1 VGWGDVG
8 VQWAG
13 GKVCSGHALAML
25 CHPMSISSPVC
36 VNFTPCLFY
45 PLSVSPPYV
54 CFHPMSVSPLGCNKS
69 SIYKSN
75 TCVVSVCECV
85 CVCMCVCQPLSV
97 SSFVCFTHVC
107 FPPIASNH
115 NYFEYFFQGPASNS
129 KAAQLKQQ
137 AGVKP
142 PLRRR
147 KQPLSSTASA
157 SPDQPRLCINDVR
170 EMRAAG
176 AVMLAAKAAAH
187 ATKPA
192 K

>member
-85 CVCMCVCQPLSV
+85 CVCMCVCVSPCLFHPLSV
-97 SSFVCFTHVC
+97 SPMSVSLPLHRTTTTSSTFSKVQ
-107 FPPIASNH
+107 PPTQRLPSEN
-115 NYFEYFFQGPASNS
+115 NKPGSS
-129 KAAQLKQQ
+129 LRCAAENNLCHQRR
-137 AGVKP
+137 
-142 PLRRR
+142 PLRRIN
-147 KQPLSSTASA
+147 
-157 SPDQPRLCINDVR
+157 PDC
-170 EMRAAG
+170 A
-176 AVMLAAKAAAH
+176 
-187 ATKPA
+187 
-192 K
+192 